1 MNFSKMSEKNLIS
14 ITNWISKEIAAR
26 AYNEITKECK
36 RNCVEISKEISK
48 GISKEF
54 LLNYRKN
61 PHFLSE
67 SILKEIAK
75 TISIIT
81 K

>member
-1 MNFSKMSEKNLIS
+1 MNFSKMSGKNLKS

-48 GISKEF
+48 GIK
-54 LLNYRKN
+54 NYY
-61 PHFLSE
+61 
-67 SILKEIAK
+67 
-75 TISIIT
+75 
-81 K
+81 